1 MDLTTL
7 MQFAIEQTQDYALF
21 LLDVNGNIVSW
32 NRGAARIKG
41 YAEHEIIGRHFSTF
55 YTREALETGWPD
67 YELKVAAAEGR
78 FEDEGWRIRK
88 DGSRFW
94 ANVVITALRDT
105 NGKLV
110 GFSKITRDLTERK
123 KHEELLAQSEE
134 RFRLLVEGVLDYAIF
149 MLDPQGLVSSW
160 NSGAERI
167 IGYRA
172 NEIIGKHFSRFFP
185 EADREASKPWEELAI
200 ARDTGRFEGE
210 GWRVR
215 SNGDQFW
222 ARAVITGLYD
232 QDRRLRGFAKVTQD
246 LTQQRHVQALEAAA
260 KNVNEFIAVLAH
272 ELRNPLAP
280 IQTAV
285 QVIESTPPGHPER
298 ERMHAIINRQAAQ
311 LSRIVDDM
319 LEISRVTRGELVLQ
333 RAPLDLSDVARE
345 VTESIAS
352 SVAPGRH
359 HLEMD
364 LAKERLNVVGDAH
377 RLAQLITNL
386 LNNAIKYTPS
396 GGRITVTTGN
406 EDGWAVL
413 RVRDTGRGIDPQW
426 TERIFDMFVQ
436 GRPAIERVGGGLGI
450 GLALSRKIAELHSG
464 SLTAAS
470 EGQDKGSEFSFR
482 MPLAASEQ
490 RSIPKFS
497 PGANTDRPISGGR
510 RVLIVD
516 DNVDAAATL
525 EILLRS
531 LQYETCVAHTG
542 PEALDR
548 LPEFRP
554 DVVLLDI
561 GLPGMDGYEVARRMA
576 AVRKNHSFR
585 IVAVTGWGQETDR
598 HKSAEAGVDL
608 HLVKP
613 IDATDL
619 AKALE
624 PRNNATLH

>member
-1 MDLTTL
+1 MEMGAL
-7 MQFAIEQTQDYALF
+7 MQLAIDQTQDYALF
-21 LLDVNGNIVSW
+21 LLDVNGNVASW

-41 YAEHEIIGRHFSTF
+41 YADHEIIGRHFSTF
-55 YTREALETGWPD
+55 YTREAVDSGWPA
-67 YELKVAAAEGR
+67 YELKVATAEGR
-78 FEDEGWRIRK
+78 FEDEGWRVRK

-94 ANVVITALRDT
+94 ANVVITALRDSS
-105 NGKLV
+105 GKLV

-123 KHEELLAQSEE
+123 KHEEALAQSEE
-134 RFRLLVEGVLDYAIF
+134 RFRLLVEGVIDYAIF
-149 MLDPQGLVSSW
+149 MLDPQGTVSSW
-160 NSGAERI
+160 NAGAERI
-167 IGYRA
+167 IGYKA
-172 NEIIGKHFSRFFP
+172 NEIIGKHFSRFFL
-185 EADREASKPWEELAI
+185 EADREESKPWEELAI
-200 ARDTGRFEGE
+200 ARDKGRFEGE

-222 ARAVITGLYD
+222 ARAVVTALYD
-232 QDRRLRGFAKVTQD
+232 HERRLRGFAKVTQD
-246 LTQQRHVQALEAAA
+246 LTQERHVQALEAAA

-298 ERMHAIINRQAAQ
+298 EQMHKIISRQAAQ

-319 LEISRVTRGELVLQ
+319 LEISSVTRGELTLQ
-333 RAPLDLSDVARE
+333 RAPLNLSDVARE
-345 VTESIAS
+345 VTEAVTAS
-352 SVAPGRH
+352 CTPGRH
-359 HLEMD
+359 RLQID
-364 LAKERLNVVGDAH
+364 LAKEPLTVLGDAH
-377 RLAQLITNL
+377 RLGQLITNL
-386 LNNAIKYTPS
+386 LNNATKYTPP
-396 GGRITVTTGN
+396 GGRICVSTSN
-406 EDGWAVL
+406 ENGWAVL

-450 GLALSRKIAELHSG
+450 GLALSRRIAELHGG

-482 MPLAASEQ
+482 MPLTMADPH
-490 RSIPKFS
+490 RKFS
-497 PGANTDRPISGGR
+497 PAASNDIPKSGGR

-531 LQYETCVAHTG
+531 LQYETCVAHNG
-542 PEALDR
+542 FEALAR

-576 AVRKNHSFR
+576 ALRENHSFR
-585 IVAVTGWGQETDR
+585 IVAVTGWGQETDKHR
-598 HKSAEAGVDL
+598 SAEAGVDL

-624 PRNNATLH
+624 PRNGATLH